1 MFCVAN
7 LKKNEEKKYHT
18 VRTDPKSNEQI
29 VETGA
34 KQLYTWQL
42 VYHAFTTLQKGE
54 EKATYNSIKHMVIV
68 NISTL
73 QRIRN
78 SRSI

>member
-34 KQLYTWQL
+34 KQLYT
-42 VYHAFTTLQKGE
+42 
-54 EKATYNSIKHMVIV
+54 
-68 NISTL
+68 
-73 QRIRN
+73 
-78 SRSI
+78 

>member
-1 MFCVAN
+1 M
-7 LKKNEEKKYHT
+7 LQIKKKNENKNT
-18 VRTDPKSNEQI
+18 IVRTDPKSNEKI

-42 VYHAFTTLQKGE
+42 VYHAVTTLQKGE